1 MRWLE
6 LNAEGIVINISIWD
20 GVTPYTPAGVAQL
33 LPCDDNPG
41 VSFGW
46 RIVDGAWEAP
56 VVVEEVVEEVE
67 NGES

>member
-6 LNAEGIVINISIWD
+6 INVEGVVTNIVVWD
-20 GVTPYTPAGVAQL
+20 GVSPYTPAGVAQL

-46 RIVDGAWEAP
+46 KIVDGMWEAP
-56 VVVEEVVEEVE
+56 IIEEPPVE
-67 NGES
+67 

>member
-6 LNAEGIVINISIWD
+6 LNAEGVVINIVVWD

-46 RIVDGAWEAP
+46 KIVDGMWEAP
-56 VVVEEVVEEVE
+56 IVEEPPVE
-67 NGES
+67 

>member
-6 LNAEGIVINISIWD
+6 LNAESVVVNISIWD
-20 GVTPYTPAGVAQL
+20 GISPYAPAGAAQL

-46 RIVDGAWEAP
+46 KIVDGMWEAP
-56 VVVEEVVEEVE
+56 IIEESETS
-67 NGES
+67 GEM

>member
-6 LNAEGIVINISIWD
+6 LNAEGVVINIVVWD

-46 RIVDGAWEAP
+46 KIVDGMWEAP
-56 VVVEEVVEEVE
+56 VVEEPPVEEPEI
-67 NGES
+67 

>member
-6 LNAEGIVINISIWD
+6 LNAEGIVTNIVVWD

-46 RIVDGAWEAP
+46 KIVDGMWEP
-56 VVVEEVVEEVE
+56 PVVEEPPVE
-67 NGES
+67 

>member
-6 LNAEGIVINISIWD
+6 LNAEGVVINIVVWD

-46 RIVDGAWEAP
+46 KIVDGMWEAP
-56 VVVEEVVEEVE
+56 VVEEPSVE
-67 NGES
+67 